1 MTKYELRQIAE
12 DTTRVS
18 DIVVYIFFT
27 YSAAADRFKYT
38 IKLIKLHLSNEF
50 IKANTQWCV

>member
-50 IKANTQWCV
+50 IKANTQ